1 MIRWLENDSNSSS
14 TSSMITTDIS
24 KQVDLMRRNKLSPI
38 EEDYLFDYFFP
49 EYGNHST
56 NQSKPVVSII
66 AQSERVGSVFV
77 SKLLDEHVPEESRVS
92 VFASQLEICHLEE
105 LLNSAFHSRTLSNIA
120 TYPVGGNRVLD
131 VLTFIHLPVSVARK
145 SLIDASATVL
155 LVFDEDEP
163 DLTDRFRRLLPKLIS
178 VGVQAK
184 LRVVILTREAD
195 HSKLIPIVWSLSKL
209 IDVPEMPK
217 TYLLTREESG
227 ELKRN
232 SSSEELFKD
241 LIALPNKA
249 LLSQL
254 VGMQAE
260 AKMARSHALLMSH
273 LKSQLPTFNRSAK
286 QAKLVGDLESVI
298 AGVAAKNGLGIT
310 DFPSADTLRGRLVSL
325 DFNRIKKVKE
335 SSLILVNELLSNDI
349 PKLLTVVPHSEE
361 DMLMIQMTTASSKV
375 SAGLSPQFS
384 KPPIVS
390 DYVNDFESLVPH
402 NGFLEASPRL
412 REHFLGISKL
422 ASASLYK
429 IWKLADIDK
438 DGKLS
443 LREYAVCRELI
454 KGVCA
459 GGDIPRNLPPTFIV

>member
-1 MIRWLENDSNSSS
+1 MIRWLENDNNSSS
-14 TSSMITTDIS
+14 TSSMISREIW
-24 KQVDLMRRNKLSPI
+24 KQLDSMRRNKLSPI
-38 EEDYLFDYFFP
+38 EEDYLFDEFFP
-49 EYGNHST
+49 EYVIHSS
-56 NQSKPVVSII
+56 NQSKPAVSII
-66 AQSERVGSVFV
+66 AQSERVGSVLV
-77 SKLLDEHVPEESRVS
+77 SGLLGEHVPEERRAS
-92 VFASQLEICHLEE
+92 VFASHVEISHLEE
-105 LLNSAFHSRTLSNIA
+105 LLNSAFDSSTLSNIA

-131 VLTFIHLPVSVARK
+131 VLTFIHFPVSVPRN
-145 SLIDASATVL
+145 SLIDASATIL

-178 VGVQAK
+178 GGVQAK
-184 LRVVILTREAD
+184 LRVVILTRNAD

-217 TYLLTREESG
+217 TYLLTRQESG
-227 ELKRN
+227 ELKLN

-241 LIALPNKA
+241 LLALPNKA

-254 VGMQAE
+254 VRLQAE

-273 LKSQLPTFNRSAK
+273 LKSQLPTFNREAK
-286 QAKLVGDLESVI
+286 QEKLVGELESVI
-298 AGVAAKNGLGIT
+298 AGVAAKNGLAIT
-310 DFPSADTLRGRLVSL
+310 DFASADSIRGRLLSL
-325 DFNRIKKVKE
+325 DFNRIKKMKE
-335 SSLILVNELLSNDI
+335 SSLVLVDELLSNDI

-361 DMLMIQMTTASSKV
+361 DMLMIQMAIASSKGAAGV
-375 SAGLSPQFS
+375 SAHFS
-384 KPPIVS
+384 KPPAVA
-390 DYVNDFESLVPH
+390 DYINEFESLGPL

-412 REHFLGISKL
+412 REHFLGISEL
-422 ASASLYK
+422 PSASLYK

-443 LREYAVCRELI
+443 LREYALCRELI